1 MISGE
6 NTYAYVGAETS
17 GLYRLSPGSDQWDE
31 LTQGLPADPIVPGV
45 ALHPSNPQVVYAGT
59 QDGPYRSSDRGN
71 HWERLDYPKSGA
83 PVWTF
88 MFRPGD
94 PSVMYIGTAPGE
106 IYRSVNSGDSWQKLP
121 AAMGSNECAMAF
133 PTRVIGL
140 TADPSDPNDVYA
152 ALEVAGVIRS
162 SDGGDSWEEITGSLA
177 PSEDTLDLHGIQCA
191 AASPHTVYI
200 TTRQGPF
207 IGPDRGR
214 EWIPVE
220 FGNFSPITYTRD
232 LKTAPHDPSLMYV
245 SIGAAARSAQGALY
259 RSRDL
264 FRTFERV
271 DHGIEATSTMMAVG
285 VDPRSPNN
293 IFCIARDGQVF
304 GTVDDGANWTTYKL
318 PDKAKELRGL
328 AVG

>member
-1 MISGE
+1 
-6 NTYAYVGAETS
+6 
-17 GLYRLSPGSDQWDE
+17 
-31 LTQGLPADPIVPGV
+31 
-45 ALHPSNPQVVYAGT
+45 
-59 QDGPYRSSDRGN
+59 
-71 HWERLDYPKSGA
+71 
-83 PVWTF
+83 
-88 MFRPGD
+88 
-94 PSVMYIGTAPGE
+94 
-106 IYRSVNSGDSWQKLP
+106 
-121 AAMGSNECAMAF
+121 MGSEMCI
-133 PTRVIGL
+133 R
-140 TADPSDPNDVYA
+140 DSVYA

-318 PDKAKELRGL
+318 PDKLSL
-328 AVG
+328 IHI

>member
-304 GTVDDGANWTTYKL
+304 GTADDGANWTTYKL